1 MNPATSQSGPH
12 LRSSRDNPL
21 KAMSKRIRYGLTA
34 LVAVGALLAT
44 AGCADTE
51 ASPGGASGND
61 TVTVGYSGYTLT
73 NPYFAGLIKGLED
86 GAAKHGYKLIT
97 TNSNGDNNVQTSD
110 IENLIGQ
117 GADYILICPSDS
129 TAIAPAVAA
138 AKAAGIPVIALSD
151 KIASNDLAFT
161 IAMNHVTIGEQ
172 SAAGVVDFLKK
183 KNGEPKG
190 NVVNIQGIAG
200 SAAAAD
206 RQAGFDKVMGQ
217 YPNIKVVATQD
228 GGFDTDKAFQVMS
241 NILQANKDI
250 DAVFTANDSEAQG
263 VTKAIEAA
271 GRFKPVGEPGHIFVT
286 GNDAPAPAVAD
297 IRAGRQDMTVSANPI
312 KMSIAAMDRI
322 ADLIAGKQVEKT
334 IEWPGKVITKENID
348 SAEVK
353 EYGIWADEL

>member
-1 MNPATSQSGPH
+1 MTLESLRPETPPVSRSGT
-12 LRSSRDNPL
+12 RL
-21 KAMSKRIRYGLTA
+21 KTLGKRIRLGLGLA
-34 LVAVGALLAT
+34 VAGTILLT
-44 AGCADTE
+44 SAGCADTE
-51 ASPGGASGND
+51 ASPGGKSAEK
-61 TVTVGYSGYTLT
+61 TVTIGYSGYTLA
-73 NPYFAGLIKGLED
+73 NPYFAGLVKGLEN

-129 TAIAPAVAA
+129 TAIGPAVAA
-138 AKAAGIPVIALSD
+138 AKAAGIPVLALADMITSD
-151 KIASNDLAFT
+151 DVTTT
-161 IAMNHVTIGEQ
+161 ISPNHVTIGELG
-172 SAAGVVDFLKK
+172 AKELVKFLEK
-183 KNGEPKG
+183 KNGEAKG
-190 NVVNIQGIAG
+190 NIVNIQGIAG
-200 SAAAAD
+200 SAATNY
-206 RQAGFDKVMGQ
+206 RQEGFDKVMSQ

-271 GRFKPVGEPGHIFVT
+271 GLFKPVGEPGHIFVN
-286 GNDAPAPAVAD
+286 GSDGPAPAIAD
-297 IRAGRQDMTVSANPI
+297 VRAGRQDVSVSQQPI
-312 KMSIAAMDRI
+312 KMSEAAIDYIAELVAGGPSKK
-322 ADLIAGKQVEKT
+322 LID
-334 IEWPGKVITKENID
+334 WPAQVITKENID